1 MNRRDTLKLLG
12 SLPLMAFGTTRV
24 SASEHE
30 AVKASAQSPKNIV
43 LISADGMGV
52 CQWQAAMVAA
62 HGKLNLGRMQSA
74 GLLTT
79 NPADVFCGDAPSHS
93 TALATG
99 VNSHK
104 GAVSV
109 DMDNKPVKTITELL
123 KEQGLAVGIVS
134 ANTLVEGSIVP
145 FIGHAQNRMATEALT
160 ASMVDTG
167 IDVFIGA
174 GSDYFTNSPQMG
186 GFGPGAGQGGGQ
198 RQGGGPGAA
207 AGAAQGQRQG
217 GGQGGQGGGPGG
229 AMPMGERG
237 DKRNLIKELESKGY
251 QVLHSID
258 EIRNVKSGKLAGFTG
273 ASMNPNIQQGRG
285 DMFPVSVETALNVLQ
300 SASKGFF
307 LMIGD
312 MYVDRASHNSK
323 IDLLCDEA
331 MDLDRA
337 IGKALD
343 FAERDGQTLV
353 LVVGSPEASG
363 MSLVGG
369 NMAEGTVEAKWS
381 MPGMANHSG
390 TQVPMFAYGPGAD
403 QFMGVLENTE
413 VFGKMKRIFGV

>member
-52 CQWQAAMVAA
+52 CQWQAGMIAA
-62 HGKLNLGRMQSA
+62 KGKMNLSRMQSA

-160 ASMVDTG
+160 ASLVDTG
-167 IDVFIGA
+167 VDVFIGA
-174 GSDYFTNSPQMG
+174 GSDYFTKSPQMG
-186 GFGPGAGQGGGQ
+186 GFGPGAA
-198 RQGGGPGAA
+198 GAA

-217 GGQGGQGGGPGG
+217 GGQGGQGGGQGGPGG
-229 AMPMGERG
+229 AMPMGERS

>member
-1 MNRRDTLKLLG
+1 MDRRESLKLLG
-12 SLPLMAFGTTRV
+12 SLPLMAFGATRA
-24 SASEHE
+24 SASEHKGM
-30 AVKASAQSPKNIV
+30 KATATPKNIV

-160 ASMVDTG
+160 ASLVDTG
-167 IDVFIGA
+167 VDVFIGA
-174 GSDYFTNSPQMG
+174 GSDYFTKSPQMG
-186 GFGPGAGQGGGQ
+186 GFGPGGGQ
-198 RQGGGPGAA
+198 
-207 AGAAQGQRQG
+207 
-217 GGQGGQGGGPGG
+217 GGPGG

-300 SASKGFF
+300 SSAKGFF

>member
-12 SLPLMAFGTTRV
+12 SLPLMAFGATRV
-24 SASEHE
+24 NAAEREETHTTS
-30 AVKASAQSPKNIV
+30 QNPKNIV

-52 CQWQAAMVAA
+52 SQWQAAMVAA

-79 NPADVFCGDAPSHS
+79 NPLDVFCGDAPSHS

-109 DMDNKPVKTITELL
+109 DMNNMPLKTITELV
-123 KEQGLAVGIVS
+123 KEKSLAVGIVS
-134 ANTLVEGSIVP
+134 ANSLVEGSIVP
-145 FIGHAQNRMATEALT
+145 FVGHASNRMAVEELT
-160 ASMVDTG
+160 AGYVEGG

-174 GSDYFTNSPQMG
+174 GSDYFSKHIDMRPPTQ
-186 GFGPGAGQGGGQ
+186 GQAGGGS
-198 RQGGGPGAA
+198 GA
-207 AGAAQGQRQG
+207 AGAAAVQTR
-217 GGQGGQGGGPGG
+217 
-229 AMPMGERG
+229 ERD
-237 DKRNLIKELESKGY
+237 DKRNLLIELEAKGW
-251 QVLHSID
+251 QVLYNIKD
-258 EIRNVKSGKLAGFTG
+258 IRQVKGGKLAGFTG
-273 ASMNPNIQQGRG
+273 TQMNPNIQQGRG
-285 DMFPVSVETALNVLQ
+285 DMFPASVETSLNILQ
-300 SASKGFF
+300 SSSKGFF
-307 LMIGD
+307 LMVGD
-312 MYVDRASHNSK
+312 MYVDRASHNGRLE
-323 IDLLCDEA
+323 LLCDEA

-369 NMAEGTVEAKWS
+369 NMAEGMVEAKWS

-390 TQVPMFAYGPGAD
+390 TLVPMFAYGPGAD

-413 VFGKMKRIFGV
+413 VFVKMKSMLID

>member
-1 MNRRDTLKLLG
+1 MDRRESLKLLG
-12 SLPLMAFGTTRV
+12 SLPLMVFGATRA
-24 SASEHE
+24 SASEHKGT
-30 AVKASAQSPKNIV
+30 KATATPKNIV

-160 ASMVDTG
+160 ASLVDTG
-167 IDVFIGA
+167 VDVFIGA
-174 GSDYFTNSPQMG
+174 GSDYFIKSPQMG
-186 GFGPGAGQGGGQ
+186 GFGPGGGQ
-198 RQGGGPGAA
+198 
-207 AGAAQGQRQG
+207 
-217 GGQGGQGGGPGG
+217 GGPGG

-307 LMIGD
+307 LMVGD

-413 VFGKMKRIFGV
+413 VFAAMKRIFGV